1 MLVKTIF
8 FKNNLIK
15 KIKPKNILK
24 ARKKFL
30 ELIKDY
36 KDGKIPLLT
45 SFEKDYKPD
54 YSNKLIR
61 ILKKKKILF

>member
-8 FKNNLIK
+8 FTNNLIK
-15 KIKPKNILK
+15 KLKSRNILK
-24 ARKKFL
+24 TKKKFL

-36 KDGKIPLLT
+36 KNGKIPLLA

-61 ILKKKKILF
+61 ILRKKKI